1 MTNELNKNTMI
12 KRDDINEVV
21 LKKAFEFFYWFSR
34 FEFCLKER
42 GYLKSKQNGVR
53 AEPGWKDFV
62 KEFESQYAQSKDAK
76 FLVSL
81 KPLQQKVGKNEL
93 LVWEEINIDN
103 DNELQQVVST
113 LKTIRNNLF
122 HGGKHSVKGWDDINR
137 TEELLV
143 MGVQVMKEIVQMVGW
158 DDDFERIY

>member
-1 MTNELNKNTMI
+1 MTNELNKSTMI
-12 KRDDINEVV
+12 KRDDINEIVQ
-21 LKKAFEFFYWFSR
+21 KKAFEFFYWFSR

-42 GYLKSKQNGVR
+42 GYLKSKQNGAR
-53 AEPGWKDFV
+53 AEPGWKGFV
-62 KEFESQYAQSKDAK
+62 KEFESQYAQSKEAK
-76 FLVSL
+76 LLVSL

-122 HGGKHSVKGWDDINR
+122 HGGKHSVEGWDDIKR
-137 TEELLV
+137 TEKLLV
-143 MGVQVMKEIVQMVGW
+143 MGVQVMKEIVQTAGW
-158 DDDFERIY
+158 DDDFERAY